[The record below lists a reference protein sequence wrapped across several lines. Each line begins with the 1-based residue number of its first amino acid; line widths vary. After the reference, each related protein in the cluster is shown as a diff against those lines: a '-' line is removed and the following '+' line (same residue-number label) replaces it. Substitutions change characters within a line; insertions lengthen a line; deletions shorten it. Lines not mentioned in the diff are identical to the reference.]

1 MSPGGERNIAF
12 ERLLRYLKQNRGFDF
27 TDYKRASL
35 MRRVSKRMAEVGVE
49 DFEEYQDYLEVHP
62 EEFVDLFN
70 TILINVTSFFR
81 DKAAWDYLA
90 QEIVPRILEA
100 KTTNETIR
108 IWSAGCAS
116 GEEAYSL
123 AITMAEAIG
132 LDACRRQVKIYA
144 TDVDEDD
151 LEQAR
156 HGNYSDEAV
165 EDLPKSLRQ
174 KYFDLSK
181 NNGRYVFRQDLRRIL
196 IFGRHDL
203 MHDAP
208 ISRLDLLVCRNTLI
222 YFNREAQE
230 RIVARFHFALK
241 DTGYLFL
248 GRAETMLTYGQL
260 FEPVEIKHRIFRK
273 APVVEARERVETLM
287 RAGRDLHPEG
297 DDGGPQLQQAAFETA
312 PLARVVIDHQG
323 RLALANEQSR
333 SRLGLDLR
341 DVGRPFS
348 DLELSYRPL
357 ELRSLIEQVREKNQP
372 IVIQDVEWSLP
383 GDDGKIYLDVTVSP
397 LFDSGNNWLGASIT
411 FQDVSERQELRYEL
425 EQLRND
431 LETINEELQ
440 STNEE
445 LETSNEE
452 LQSTVEELQTTN
464 EELQSSNEEMETMN
478 EELQSANAELQ
489 AMNDQLHNRTRELNR
504 VNAFLESILTSVD
517 VGIVVIDRQ
526 FTITLW
532 NERAE
537 DLWGL
542 RAEEVQG
549 QSLLELDIGLPVE
562 ELEKPFQ
569 RFLAVE
575 NGEKE
580 KIELNATNRRGQII
594 KCYVTRTIR
603 RDPDGE
609 PEGVVLLMEEERQ

>member
-1 MSPGGERNIAF
+1 
-12 ERLLRYLKQNRGFDF
+12 
-27 TDYKRASL
+27 
-35 MRRVSKRMAEVGVE
+35 
-49 DFEEYQDYLEVHP
+49 
-62 EEFVDLFN
+62 
-70 TILINVTSFFR
+70 
-81 DKAAWDYLA
+81 
-90 QEIVPRILEA
+90 
-100 KTTNETIR
+100 
-108 IWSAGCAS
+108 
-116 GEEAYSL
+116 
-123 AITMAEAIG
+123 MAEAMG
-132 LDACRRQVKIYA
+132 VDACCRLVKIYA

-151 LEQAR
+151 LEKAR
-156 HGNYSDEAV
+156 QGSYTEDIK
-165 EDLPKSLRQ
+165 DLPKNLRE
-174 KYFDLSK
+174 KYFDLST
-181 NNGRYVFRQDLRRIL
+181 NNDRSVFRQDLRRVL

-241 DTGYLFL
+241 ETGYLFL
-248 GRAETMLTYGQL
+248 GQAETMLTFGQL

-273 APVVEARERVETLM
+273 ASVVEARERVETLL
-287 RAGRDLHPEG
+287 RAGQDLQTEG
-297 DDGGPQLQQAAFETA
+297 DDDGSQLHQAAFEVA
-312 PLARVVIDHQG
+312 PMARVVIDHRG
-323 RLALANEQSR
+323 RLALANDQAR

-357 ELRSLIEQVREKNQP
+357 ELRSLIEQAREENQP
-372 IVIQDVEWSLP
+372 IVVQDVEWGVP
-383 GDDGKIYLDVTVSP
+383 GDDDQIYLDVTLSP
-397 LFDSGNNWLGASIT
+397 LWDSDNNWFGASIT
-411 FQDVSERQELRYEL
+411 FQDVSERQELKYEL
-425 EQLRND
+425 EQLRYD
-431 LETINEELQ
+431 LETVNEELQ
-440 STNEE
+440 SANEE

-489 AMNDQLHNRTRELNR
+489 ALNDQLHNRTRDLNR
-504 VNAFLESILTSVD
+504 VNAFLESILASVD

-549 QSLLELDIGLPVE
+549 QSLLELDIGLPVQ
-562 ELEKPFQ
+562 ELEKPVK
-569 RFLAVE
+569 RFLAAE

-594 KCYVTRTIR
+594 KCNVTRTIR

-609 PEGVVLLMEEERQ
+609 PEGVVLLMEEERE